1 MRDLSP
7 HKKEFRL
14 SALAMEVASD
24 PKHYANE
31 IATLRHQ
38 LQQAEARVAELEATL
53 YHGNLEREKSQKVM
67 ILRKQ
72 AEAVDASGSL
82 FARWGGSIITA
93 WHGCAI
99 LEQEAKRLRQ
109 QAGELE
115 AEKAGGEQC
124 R

>member
-1 MRDLSP
+1 MSEVKSMKYTTCEDVLRLRDKAL
-7 HKKEFRL
+7 EL
-14 SALAMEVASD
+14 ESA
-24 PKHYANE
+24 
-31 IATLRHQ
+31 